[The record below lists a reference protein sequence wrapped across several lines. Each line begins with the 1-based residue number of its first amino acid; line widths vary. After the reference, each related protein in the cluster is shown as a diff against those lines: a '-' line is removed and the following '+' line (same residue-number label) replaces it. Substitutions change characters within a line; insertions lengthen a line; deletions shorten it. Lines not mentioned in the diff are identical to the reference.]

1 MLAALVFA
9 CAVRLPPPSERLRR
23 GRNTWG
29 QLGTGDSDDRLDGSG
44 LDLVAV
50 DLDGSVATSIAG
62 GEGHVCALLDDASV
76 KCW

>member
-1 MLAALVFA
+1 MTFLSTFLVF
-9 CAVRLPPPSERLRR
+9 R

-29 QLGTGDSDDRLDGSG
+29 QLGVGDSDDRMDGSG
-44 LDLVAV
+44 VELAAV
-50 DLDGSVATSIAG
+50 DLDGSAASAIAA